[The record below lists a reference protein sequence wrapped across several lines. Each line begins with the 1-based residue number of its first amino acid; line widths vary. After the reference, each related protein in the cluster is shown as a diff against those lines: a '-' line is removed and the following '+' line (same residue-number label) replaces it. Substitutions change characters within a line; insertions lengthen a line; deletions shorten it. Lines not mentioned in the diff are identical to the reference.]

1 MALIYVRD
9 VPDDLHKAVR
19 IAAIRSDQ
27 TMQAFVLEALRHE
40 LERRAAGSATPTQ
53 EETDSE

>member
-53 EETDSE
+53 ENDP